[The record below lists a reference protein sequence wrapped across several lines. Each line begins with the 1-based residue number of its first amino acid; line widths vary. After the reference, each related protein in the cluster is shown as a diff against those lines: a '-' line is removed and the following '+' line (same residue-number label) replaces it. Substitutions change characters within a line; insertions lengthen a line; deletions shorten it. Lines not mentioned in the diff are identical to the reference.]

1 MSEIKGYTA
10 EEVAEHR
17 KDKLV
22 SDYNF
27 CKAKLAEIRH
37 HEHEIENIRNEYN
50 KMIVKYRMDSVNRV
64 LEYIRVAKITDVKE
78 LDTLLC
84 HCQNK
89 LAGNIDG
96 TELKLS
102 RSGDDVDAVEI
113 VKGGGV
119 DAKTDS

>member
-1 MSEIKGYTA
+1 MSEIKGYTV

-22 SDYNF
+22 RDYNF
-27 CKAKLAEIRH
+27 CKSKLAEIRR
-37 HEHEIENIRNEYN
+37 HEQEIESIRTAYN
-50 KMIVKYRMDSVNRV
+50 KMIVKYRMESVNRV
-64 LEYIRVAKITDVKE
+64 IEYIRAAKITDAKE

-102 RSGDDVDAVEI
+102 RSGDYEE
-113 VKGGGV
+113 
-119 DAKTDS
+119 

>member
-1 MSEIKGYTA
+1 MNKIKGYTM

-37 HEHEIENIRNEYN
+37 HEQEIESIRTAYN
-50 KMIVKYRMDSVNRV
+50 KMIVKYRMESVDRV
-64 LEYIRVAKITDVKE
+64 LDYIRVAKITDAKE

-119 DAKTDS
+119 DG

>member
-1 MSEIKGYTA
+1 MSEIKGYTI
-10 EEVAEHR
+10 EEIAEH
-17 KDKLV
+17 KKEKLL

-37 HEHEIENIRNEYN
+37 HEQEIESRRTAYN
-50 KMIVKYRMDSVNRV
+50 KMIVKYRMESVNRV
-64 LEYIRVAKITDVKE
+64 IDYIRVAKITDVKE

-96 TELKLS
+96 IELKLS
-102 RSGDDVDAVEI
+102 RSRDDGE
-113 VKGGGV
+113 
-119 DAKTDS
+119 

>member
-1 MSEIKGYTA
+1 MSGIKGYTA
-10 EEVAEHR
+10 EEIAEHR

-27 CKAKLAEIRH
+27 CKAKLAEIRR
-37 HEHEIENIRNEYN
+37 HEQEIESIRAAYN
-50 KMIVKYRMDSVNRV
+50 KMILKYRINSVDRV
-64 LEYIRVAKITDVKE
+64 LGYIRLAKITDAKE

-96 TELKLS
+96 TELELS
-102 RSGDDVDAVEI
+102 RNGDE
-113 VKGGGV
+113 K
-119 DAKTDS
+119 